1 MLIYHQKVDTRKKI
15 LEKKTPRMGIIVH
28 GQVKHVLTA
37 GTGIS
42 WESRECLKITE
53 SKKSLWLLSFEHVT
67 PNQTITP
74 GNQNYPMYF
83 HIKLFKSTSN
93 LGCFARLS
101 AVLHKNEFWRAWD
114 THHVLNPIDDGSGTL
129 AILFKCTIF
138 FLCRHTHETE
148 IFSMFYRDFYLLPTP
163 TLYYF
168 FSNVPTKAEAIFVM
182 LYVPCK

>member
-101 AVLHKNEFWRAWD
+101 AVLQKRVLEGLRHTPRSKSYWRRFWHAGYPFQVYNLFSMQ
-114 THHVLNPIDDGSGTL
+114 THTRDRDIFHVLSRFLFIANTDTL
-129 AILFKCTIF
+129 LFF
-138 FLCRHTHETE
+138 F
-148 IFSMFYRDFYLLPTP
+148 
-163 TLYYF
+163 
-168 FSNVPTKAEAIFVM
+168 
-182 LYVPCK
+182 